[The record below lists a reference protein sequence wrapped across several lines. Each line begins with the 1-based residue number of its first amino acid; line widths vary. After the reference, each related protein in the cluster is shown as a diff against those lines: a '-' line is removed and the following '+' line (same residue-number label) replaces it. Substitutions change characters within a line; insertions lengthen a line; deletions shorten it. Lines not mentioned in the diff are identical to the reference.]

1 MNRKLRRNTL
11 LILSSL
17 IIIAVSLTI
26 VFKDDTIIFD
36 DDIPLGIDALAEQ
49 MNYINNSGESIMTGE
64 DYIDLKITDTIW
76 ANVLHYGAKGDGVS
90 DDTSYIQKAIDDS
103 SKKGTVAFIPK
114 GEYLINIDKTLQ
126 LRDNTILLMDK
137 EAILQAIPSESSKT
151 AIIAIRQVENI
162 AIIGGI
168 LEGDRN
174 RHLGVDGE
182 WGMGIR
188 MYGAK
193 DVLVKGTQANNCWG
207 DGFYIGTSL
216 LRNFSENIKLVDVS
230 ADNNRRQGISL
241 ISGRNIEIL
250 RPRLTRTGGT
260 APSAGIDI
268 EANNSNNILENVKI
282 IDAYTESNVIGIQVS
297 LDKLNQNSNSISID
311 IMGYTDYKS
320 ELGMYISA
328 NYQIVKGYLNIES
341 PTLNQNGSNGLM
353 IYGHSKE
360 AFDLTINQPY
370 ILNSNADNYTNPY
383 EASAVAIIAY
393 RDSKKRKDFIAGNI
407 QIIDPVIEDDRTTP
421 LISPGFFITEP
432 SMPFE
437 NLIITNPATI
447 GVGKLIDDTI
457 FADSFIINAS

>member
-1 MNRKLRRNTL
+1 MNRKLKRNTL

-17 IIIAVSLTI
+17 IIIAVSFSI
-26 VFKDDTIIFD
+26 VLMDDTIILD
-36 DDIPLGIDALAEQ
+36 DDIPLGIDALTEQ
-49 MNYINNSGESIMTGE
+49 MDYINNSGESIMTGE
-64 DYIDLKITDTIW
+64 DYIDSRITDTIW
-76 ANVLHYGAKGDGVS
+76 ANVLYYGAKGDGAS
-90 DDTSYIQKAIDDS
+90 DETSYIQKAIDDS
-103 SKKGTVAFIPK
+103 AKKGTVAFIPK
-114 GEYLINIDKTLQ
+114 GEYLINIDKTLK

-137 EAILQAIPSESSKT
+137 DAILKAIPSKSSKT
-151 AIIAIRQVENI
+151 AIIAITQVDNI

-168 LEGDRN
+168 IEGDRN
-174 RHLGVDGE
+174 NHLGDDGE

-268 EANNSNNILENVKI
+268 EANNSDDILENIKI
-282 IDAYTESNVIGIQVS
+282 IDAYTESNVIGIQVG
-297 LDKLNQNSNSISID
+297 LGKLNQKSEYISID
-311 IMGYTDYKS
+311 ITGFSDSKS
-320 ELGMYISA
+320 EVGIYVSA
-328 NYQIVKGYLNIES
+328 NYQIIKGYLNIEN
-341 PTLNQNGSNGLM
+341 PILTENESNGIV
-353 IYGHSKE
+353 IYGHSHE
-360 AFDLTINQPY
+360 AFDLTINRPY
-370 ILNSNADNYTNPY
+370 ILNSNAGNYTNPY
-383 EASAVAIIAY
+383 DASAVAIIAY
-393 RDSKKRKDFIAGNI
+393 RDSKRKDFIAGNI
-407 QIIDPVIEDDRTTP
+407 KIIDPVIEDDRTTP

-432 SMPFE
+432 SMPFK
-437 NLIITNPATI
+437 NLIITNPTTI
-447 GVGKLIDDTI
+447 GISKLIDDTN